1 MLQKLIILTKNII
14 ALRFIKLNNFERLK
28 NYLVVL
34 FNVSHWNQMAFI
46 TFNAR
51 YQPFVFILAKKN
63 KLILS
68 YHFLGSSINL
78 MSLDYLEYIN
88 IWWIV
93 NSFQSFINFNR
104 ANYQKIVFFLNEKL
118 GVWYFIWKLLLLVH
132 SFCIYVYCS

>member
-1 MLQKLIILTKNII
+1 MLQKLIILRENII

-51 YQPFVFILAKKN
+51 YQPFLFILTKKN
-63 KLILS
+63 KLITS
-68 YHFLGSSINL
+68 YHFPGSSVNL
-78 MSLDYLEYIN
+78 LSLDYLKYIN
-88 IWWIV
+88 IWGVV

-118 GVWYFIWKLLLLVH
+118 GVWYFIWRLLLLVH
-132 SFCIYVYCS
+132 SFCIYVDCT